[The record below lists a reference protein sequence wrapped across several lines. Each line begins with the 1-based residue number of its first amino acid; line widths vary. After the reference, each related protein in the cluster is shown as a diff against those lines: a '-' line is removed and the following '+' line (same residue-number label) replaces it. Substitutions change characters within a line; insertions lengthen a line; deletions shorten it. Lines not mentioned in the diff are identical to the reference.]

1 MNKATIF
8 RVLLAFLMTGGIAFA
23 QVDSLIY
30 EVVQTNPP
38 LGTPPTASAGFCS
51 SNGGTLG
58 CTNVQRYVR
67 IDPNVGSGTIDGV
80 WLSAG
85 DDVAPLLRQFGIDSI
100 YATFAGSGYT
110 VVVIDI
116 NNTQSVLAG
125 NFIST
130 PSGVGNIQNIVLNQL
145 VPTALTSE
153 GIYEVKNFATGIG
166 NNPNQPLRFELAQN
180 YPNPFNP
187 STVIRYQLPN
197 SANVTLKVFDVTGK
211 EVAEVVNGY
220 QTAGEHSVEFNA
232 ANLPSGIYFYR
243 LSAGNYTATRKMMLV
258 R

>member
-1 MNKATIF
+1 
-8 RVLLAFLMTGGIAFA
+8 
-23 QVDSLIY
+23 
-30 EVVQTNPP
+30 
-38 LGTPPTASAGFCS
+38 
-51 SNGGTLG
+51 
-58 CTNVQRYVR
+58 
-67 IDPNVGSGTIDGV
+67 
-80 WLSAG
+80 
-85 DDVAPLLRQFGIDSI
+85 
-100 YATFAGSGYT
+100 
-110 VVVIDI
+110 
-116 NNTQSVLAG
+116 VLAG

-145 VPTALTSE
+145 VPTTLTSE

-166 NNPNQPLRFELAQN
+166 DTPNQPLQFELAQN

-232 ANLPSGIYFYR
+232 ANLPSGVYFYR
-243 LSAGNYTATRKMMLV
+243 LSAGNHTATRKMMLV